1 MVVLVTSAQLS
12 KLHGTGNDF
21 LVTTAALDARDA
33 VALCD
38 RFAGIGADGLLLLG
52 PGQPGADV
60 TMTLYNADGSVA
72 EMSGNGI
79 RCLAWLAR
87 KEGLGTPD
95 RLVVDTGGGRRV
107 VDLELDASGTVTHAT
122 CDMGAVTFVPS
133 EIPIAPA
140 SSTDLPVDL
149 DGVVVIAD
157 AAGMGNPHLVVFV
170 DDPGLVDVERHGS
183 RLEADTRFPNR
194 INVEFVHVEG
204 RHDLRMR
211 VWERGVGETQS
222 CGTGACAAAAVAH
235 RRDLVDARVSV
246 TVPGGVVT
254 VELADTVRLGGPVSH
269 VFDLSIDVDEWRA
282 R

>member
-170 DDPGLVDVERHGS
+170 DDPRLVDVARHGS
-183 RLEADTRFPNR
+183 WLEADTRFPNR

-246 TVPGGVVT
+246 SVPGGVVT
-254 VELADTVRLGGPVSH
+254 VELAETIRLGGPVAH